1 MLRNF
6 IHFCLSC
13 KTYQKPVRIG
23 DRLKCFNFARFGR
36 DNMNIIT
43 TDMNQHVKPASI
55 KSLQNRK
62 ECNLRKKIQDPKTT
76 MK

>member
-36 DNMNIIT
+36 DNMN
-43 TDMNQHVKPASI
+43 QHVKPASI